1 MEFNPNQLNRY
12 INYYTDFV
20 NDIFEKFNQELSPKY
35 KKIIEVITRMEENDI
50 INTLSHSKSD
60 LD

>member
-1 MEFNPNQLNRY
+1 VEFNPNQLNRY

-50 INTLSHSKSD
+50 INTLFEIGP
-60 LD
+60 